1 MRLPQ
6 FIFDFINSYFRL
18 SIGECKRVEGYL
30 VKTVLTNLCEN
41 SIWHNLFPVLMVPVH
56 TNEALSSPKYQL
68 RFNSS
73 RLIPCSTRLSIIS
86 VSDMAIISSI
96 SDIVKF
102 VFIVLFKSKQ
112 SSNASKWILIFKLQI
127 AISTARSKPRDSAH
141 LDMSSTRYHF
151 DLHIWNNISH
161 FLTLGYLTYRIQH
174 WIGLLGINYT
184 V

>member
-1 MRLPQ
+1 MRLPK

-18 SIGECKRVEGYL
+18 FICECKRVEGYL

-41 SIWHNLFPVLMVPVH
+41 SIWHNLFPVLIVPVH

-73 RLIPCSTRLSIIS
+73 RLIPASTRLSIIS
-86 VSDMAIISSI
+86 VSDMAIILPI

-112 SSNASKWILIFKLQI
+112 SSNASKWIFQLQSRLQGQNHEI
-127 AISTARSKPRDSAH
+127 
-141 LDMSSTRYHF
+141 L
-151 DLHIWNNISH
+151 
-161 FLTLGYLTYRIQH
+161 LTLICPQPDISLIYAFEIIFPIFLCLVIS
-174 WIGLLGINYT
+174 L
-184 V
+184 